1 MKPEED
7 RVQEKEIQHK
17 REAKGV
23 LGKGGRKMPKLK
35 VCHRSLVIN

>member
-23 LGKGGRKMPKLK
+23 LGKRG
-35 VCHRSLVIN
+35 VEDSQTESVSQVTSD